1 MDNLEIWNRVKRPP
15 ESALKPI
22 LAGRLRGKTD
32 ISPQW
37 RLQVM
42 TEVFGPCGKGW
53 TYKIDD
59 LWTEPGS
66 DGQVFAFAKVTL
78 KIGESQIVPGV
89 GGAMLV
95 VKEKEGLHS
104 NDEAFKMAV
113 TDALSVAMKALGVAA
128 DIYLGLWDGSK
139 YKTGQKPESAK
150 SIGQAEYDNLPAAIQ
165 QSLTDLKTEVMD
177 AFDPANPEKA
187 YDLYA
192 QTRDNLPDEG
202 QQMAFRGLFPSNV
215 RTAFTK
221 IFNARKESK

>member
-1 MDNLEIWNRVKRPP
+1 MDNKDLIAAFIKAQGEIKG
-15 ESALKPI
+15 ALKDADNPFFKSKYADLSSVVEAI
-22 LAGRLRGKTD
+22 KPALQKHKLGFIQVSHDADNCACIETVIVHDSGQTFSAGRVSVPVSKGD
-32 ISPQW
+32 AQGYGSA
-37 RLQVM
+37 M
-42 TEVFGPCGKGW
+42 TYARRYSLSAAFGVCPE
-53 TYKIDD
+53 DD
-59 LWTEPGS
+59 
-66 DGQVFAFAKVTL
+66 DGNAAAK
-78 KIGESQIVPGV
+78 
-89 GGAMLV
+89 A
-95 VKEKEGLHS
+95 
-104 NDEAFKMAV
+104 
-113 TDALSVAMKALGVAA
+113 
-128 DIYLGLWDGSK
+128 
-139 YKTGQKPESAK
+139 KPESSK